1 MMYCGTVPTVPYM
14 PVKPVLARAY
24 VPYQVHYKT
33 YNLTEGLHKGTIFPE
48 LYSPY
53 EGKWPK
59 GGICSEK

>member
-1 MMYCGTVPTVPYM
+1 MMYCGTVPCMPFM

-24 VPYQVHYKT
+24 VPYQSQYKT
-33 YNLTEGLHKGTIFPE
+33 YNITEGFHKGTLFPD

-59 GGICSEK
+59 GGPCCEK